1 MYLYQI
7 RDANHFYGDKQV
19 LSIEDLTIPS
29 ASITGLIGPNGSGKS
44 TLLKLLGFLEE
55 LTYGTIL
62 FQGRKAGPFSKVV
75 RSRVTLLPQEP
86 YLMRRS
92 VFDNVAYG
100 LKIRGDTNDLKD
112 RIEEALTLV
121 GLEPEIFARRKWLAL
136 SGGEAQRV
144 ALAAR
149 LILKPNVLLLDEP
162 TASVDAHSARLI
174 RKASLRARE
183 EWGTTLVVATHD
195 WQWLYE
201 TCDSVLHLLHGRL
214 FKGGLGCAVYG
225 PWRIGSNGL
234 LQKELEDGQV
244 LVAPTPDEGKQMAV
258 LDPSRVKISLPG
270 MNASLQGKCKTL
282 NGFVIRLFLERN
294 GATVQTAIKVAE
306 LVITIRTERNKV
318 EALRLSPG
326 KEVSI
331 SYDPGEI
338 EWF

>member
-7 RDANHFYGDKQV
+7 RDADHFYGDKQV
-19 LSIEDLTIPS
+19 LSIADLDIPS
-29 ASITGLIGPNGSGKS
+29 GSITGLIGPNGSGKS
-44 TLLKLLGFLEE
+44 TLLKLLGFLEKP
-55 LTYGTIL
+55 TYGTIL
-62 FQGRKAGPFSKVV
+62 FQGRKAAPFSKVV

-100 LKIRGDTNDLKD
+100 LKIRGDTKDLKD
-112 RIEEALTLV
+112 RIGEALTLV
-121 GLEPEIFARRKWLAL
+121 GLEPENFTRRKWLAL

-174 RKASLRARE
+174 RRASLKARE

-201 TCDSVLHLLHGRL
+201 TCDSVLHLLHGRI

-225 PWRIGSNGL
+225 PWRIGQKDL
-234 LQKELEDGQV
+234 LHKELEDGQL
-244 LVAPTPDEGKQMAV
+244 LVVPKPEEGKQMAV
-258 LDPSRVKISLPG
+258 LDPSKLHLALPG
-270 MNASLQGKCKTL
+270 KESLLKWSSNMLQ
-282 NGFVIRLFLERN
+282 GFVIRLFLERN
-294 GATVQTAIKVAE
+294 GATVQIAIKVAE
-306 LVITIRTERNKV
+306 LVITLRMERHRV
-318 EALRLSPG
+318 EALRLHPG
-326 KEVSI
+326 KEVTI
-331 SYDPGEI
+331 AYNPREI

>member
-7 RDANHFYGDKQV
+7 RDADHFYGDKQV
-19 LSIEDLTIPS
+19 LSIADLTIAS

-55 LTYGTIL
+55 PTYGTIL
-62 FQGRKAGPFSKVV
+62 FQGRKAAPFSKVV
-75 RSRVTLLPQEP
+75 RSRITLLPQEP

-100 LKIRGDTNDLKD
+100 LKVRGDTSGLRD
-112 RIEEALTLV
+112 RVGEALTMV
-121 GLEPEIFARRKWLAL
+121 GLESENFARRKWLAL

-162 TASVDAHSARLI
+162 TASVDANSARLI

-214 FKGGLGCAVYG
+214 FKGGLGCAVHG
-225 PWRIGSNGL
+225 PWRIGPNGML
-234 LQKELEDGQV
+234 HKELEDGQL
-244 LVAPTPDEGKQMAV
+244 LVAPKPEEGKHMAV
-258 LDPSRVKISLPG
+258 LDPSRLTITLPG
-270 MNASLQGKCKTL
+270 KDILPERDRNKL

-306 LVITIRTERNKV
+306 LVITIRMERNKI
-318 EALRLSPG
+318 EALRLYPG
-326 KEVSI
+326 KEISVS
-331 SYDPGEI
+331 YAPEKI